1 MEDPKDIVKEKDHNE
16 KIQIEES
23 VNSKYTILKVKRKR
37 NDAVPDSILLE
48 ERPTKFSKQFEN
60 ALSAFSG
67 LSLTNTQPATN
78 QGRKLFRYIGM
89 SDDKQPQLELL
100 SRKSIAQ
107 RVAVMK
113 SKHMKLQKQERII
126 LQQNA
131 AKRARQ
137 LIVNKLRKLDNT
149 GGQHYS
155 LFELIPQETKKKT
168 IILDNLP
175 RTGHSVPEQT
185 DEVTHFY
192 YLDNEG
198 PNHDEVSDT
207 TIVPVE
213 SFSEINDENGLTY
226 ENEYDEEVSDP
237 AEDSDSQNAIDD
249 YPETPD
255 SAEEQESWKDDT
267 SEDKESHSSDDGTRG
282 YGSYKF
288 KHGYDVYDS
297 DENYDEYL

>member
-1 MEDPKDIVKEKDHNE
+1 
-16 KIQIEES
+16 
-23 VNSKYTILKVKRKR
+23 LKVKRKR
-37 NDAVPDSILLE
+37 NEGVPDSILLE
-48 ERPTKFSKQFEN
+48 ERPTKFSKQFED

-67 LSLTNTQPATN
+67 LSLTNNTQST
-78 QGRKLFRYIGM
+78 QGGKLFRYIGM
-89 SDDKQPQLELL
+89 SDEKQPLELL

-107 RVAVMK
+107 RVALMK
-113 SKHMKLQKQERII
+113 QSKQTKLQKQERIT

-137 LIVNKLRKLDNT
+137 LAVNNLRKLDNT
-149 GGQHYS
+149 GQHFC
-155 LFELIPQETKKKT
+155 LFELIPQETKKRT
-168 IILDNLP
+168 IIIVP
-175 RTGHSVPEQT
+175 KTKQSVPEQTT

-192 YLDNEG
+192 YLDSEG
-198 PNHDEVSDT
+198 LNHDEVSDT

-213 SFSEINDENGLTY
+213 SFSEINDENTLT
-226 ENEYDEEVSDP
+226 NEYDEEVSDP

-267 SEDKESHSSDDGTRG
+267 SEEKESNSSDDGTGG

-288 KHGYDVYDS
+288 KHGYDAYDS
-297 DENYDEYL
+297 DENYEEYL